1 VSYKVFKLRKRTTTL
16 STTVCRKIQAT
27 ILSGVIF
34 ENGVAPALGEEKE
47 DPAKYTLPFATRVF
61 HPLSS
66 FWPKLE
72 TTSCL
77 KIELIINLNG
87 VAFVSFLLQFFRN
100 EW

>member
-1 VSYKVFKLRKRTTTL
+1 MQVP
-16 STTVCRKIQAT
+16 
-27 ILSGVIF
+27 IF
-34 ENGVAPALGEEKE
+34 VKNQQRNFCALIYAGSHFVQNEQLMQLGEEKE

-77 KIELIINLNG
+77 KIELIT
-87 VAFVSFLLQFFRN
+87 
-100 EW
+100 